1 MSQLKTHLP
10 ALIAIHLFVSA
21 AVEGLFVWKFGHN
34 ARAVAAHVLVLAEW
48 DVALVAV
55 FRALVVLA
63 LHRGSSSFESEPW
76 PRVTCRLLFAVT
88 CTLQVYLYA
97 LNLISN
103 LSWGRNITAHL
114 VSAFAPT
121 IWSGKEPFPV
131 GPVGISV
138 FAGGTLALMMVLLAR
153 GSTRAWG
160 GTRLQPCPTGL
171 KPCATSIAVATAML
185 GVCYATMSWGIAS
198 RDNLLWTYEPVAS
211 FFRPDGYAFEP
222 TARRAAVV
230 ERDAVLQA
238 AYPRHIPGAHRKNV
252 VLIIVD
258 SLRAD
263 RMQVYGYPRATTPF
277 LSQLVQSGRMNKVV
291 SAFSTC
297 SESFCGITSTLA
309 SREFRDISAPTFQL
323 QDVLRDE
330 GYQTWFLLSGNHTAW
345 NGLQFFYRAN
355 DGMLFDGTQTRRYTM
370 DDDRLVLEGLE
381 RVPPASAGQ
390 PAFFYFHLMS
400 PHFLGVQF
408 DQSHVFTRADD
419 RVSPGLQPFK
429 IANLLNKPDR
439 YDDKV
444 LQADG
449 VIHQI
454 FDALTEKHYLDEA
467 VVVVIGDHG
476 EGLGERHWAHG
487 WDLHNEDIRIPM
499 LIYDEPAAK
508 YPDLSFAAQVDVAP
522 TILDRLGLPIPTS
535 WEGQSLLAPTSK
547 RFTYHQTYFFPNRY
561 AVVYRNESALFKFIA
576 TPQYGAEELYDLTND
591 RGEVRNLV
599 TKEPVLAALLRDKI
613 QAYRDDKPEILFA
626 VSKR

>member
-1 MSQLKTHLP
+1 VTALLVGVHL
-10 ALIAIHLFVSA
+10 LLSA
-21 AVEGLFVWKFGHN
+21 AVEAAFVWKFGHN
-34 ARAVAAHVLVLAEW
+34 PRAIASHVLLLAEW
-48 DVALVAV
+48 DLALVAL
-55 FRALVVLA
+55 FRSGLKL
-63 LHRGSSSFESEPW
+63 
-76 PRVTCRLLFAVT
+76 RLLFAVT
-88 CTLQVYLYA
+88 CTLQIYLYA
-97 LNLISN
+97 LNLVSN
-103 LSWGRNITAHL
+103 LSWGRNITGHL
-114 VSAFAPT
+114 VAAFAPT

-131 GPVGISV
+131 GAVGISV
-138 FAGGTLALMMVLLAR
+138 FAGGTLALMVLVF
-153 GSTRAWG
+153 AW
-160 GTRLQPCPTGL
+160 LPTGL
-171 KPCATSIAVATAML
+171 KPRTTSRGRFERAWRIAAAAVMFGL
-185 GVCYATMSWGIAS
+185 CYATLTWGIAS
-198 RDNLLWTYEPVAS
+198 RDNLMWTYEPVAN

-222 TARRAAVV
+222 SARRAAMAA
-230 ERDAVLQA
+230 RDNVLHA
-238 AYPRHIPGAHRKNV
+238 AYPRQVPNAHRKNV

-277 LSQLVQSGRMNKVV
+277 LSQLVQTGCMKKVEM
-291 SAFSTC
+291 AFSTC

-330 GYQTWFLLSGNHTAW
+330 GYRTWFLLSGNHTSW
-345 NGLQFFYRAN
+345 NGLQFFYRA
-355 DGMLFDGTQTRRYTM
+355 DEGTLFDGTQTQRYTM

-381 RVPPASAGQ
+381 RVPPASRQ

-400 PHFLGVQF
+400 THFLGVEF
-408 DQSHVFTRADD
+408 DESHVFTRPDD

-429 IANLLNKPDR
+429 MANLLNKPDR

-454 FDALTEKHYLDEA
+454 FDALTAKHYLDDA
-467 VVVVIGDHG
+467 TVVIIGDHG

-499 LIYDEPAAK
+499 LIYDVPTAA

-522 TILDRLGLPIPTS
+522 TILDRLGLPIPAS
-535 WEGQSLLAPTSK
+535 WQGQSLLAPTPK

-561 AVVYRNESALFKFIA
+561 AVIDRDDPALFKFIS
-576 TPQYGAEELYDLTND
+576 TPQYGKEELYDLRKD
-591 RGEVRNLV
+591 GGEARNLV
-599 TKEPVLAALLRDKI
+599 TEEPALAELLRDKVRG
-613 QAYRDDKPEILFA
+613 YLEDKP
-626 VSKR
+626 